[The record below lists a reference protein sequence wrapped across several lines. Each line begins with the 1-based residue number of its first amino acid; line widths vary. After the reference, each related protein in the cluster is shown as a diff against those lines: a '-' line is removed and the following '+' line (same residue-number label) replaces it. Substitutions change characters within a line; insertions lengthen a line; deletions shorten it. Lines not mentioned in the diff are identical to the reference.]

1 MDKSIKTTNPASR
14 GIDASVVI
22 KPKPRRRRKPATR
35 RVEGMQPV
43 QRGSGKKSGKNVQNS
58 QYSYKQKFMLVCIEI
73 FCLGVIAVLAIMVLL
88 GHSANRFS
96 GTSFFGHLLPFA
108 VTVLILTFISTIL
121 LIGWWKLRNRLQL
134 HSRFFA
140 PLLSISLA
148 LMFTW
153 LAISDRF
160 TFAYGNFR
168 TLVGG
173 KEEAGR
179 VTIAHQVYAAYRR
192 QNGAQLQ
199 VMIDR
204 AQQYRQAIEDA
215 ARAFNIDAHLLY
227 GIAATESS
235 FVPRTSSDGGR
246 GLFQI
251 TRVPDIAVA
260 QARQRLGAKTI
271 SLDNPHY
278 NAFVAAATFK
288 HYLTE
293 MKSDLFLG
301 LLAYN
306 IGPAN
311 GGLRFIMQQYGATDF
326 TTVQPYLQTLP
337 RDYPIRV
344 LSYSLAFRIWEKEG
358 RLLAYEEANN
368 AVYIQRIGIPGLQAR
383 LQSEVTTIRD

>member
-1 MDKSIKTTNPASR
+1 MDKSIKTTNSDST
-14 GIDASVVI
+14 GIDTGVAI
-22 KPKPRRRRKPATR
+22 KPKPRRKRKPAVSPT
-35 RVEGMQPV
+35 EGMQPV
-43 QRGSGKKSGKNVQNS
+43 QRGSGKKSRKNLQNS
-58 QYSYKQKFMLVCIEI
+58 QYSYKQKFMLVCIEL

-108 VTVLILTFISTIL
+108 MTVLMLTFISAIL
-121 LIGWWKLRNRLQL
+121 LVGWWKLRNRLQS
-134 HSRFFA
+134 HSRFLA
-140 PLLSISLA
+140 PLLSMSLA
-148 LMFTW
+148 LMITW
-153 LAISDRF
+153 LAINDRF
-160 TFAYGNFR
+160 TLAYGNFR

-179 VTIAHQVYAAYRR
+179 MTIAHQVYAAYRR

-199 VMIDR
+199 VMVDR

-215 ARAFNIDAHLLY
+215 ARVFNIDAHLLY

-235 FVPRTSSDGGR
+235 FVPRTSSDGGH

-251 TRVPDIAVA
+251 TRVPDIAVN
-260 QARQRLGAKTI
+260 QARQRLGAEKI
-271 SLDNPHY
+271 SLDNPHH

-288 HYLTE
+288 HYLAE
-293 MKSDLFLG
+293 MKNDLFLG

-326 TTVQPYLQTLP
+326 TTIQPYLQTLP

-383 LQSEVTTIRD
+383 L

>member
-1 MDKSIKTTNPASR
+1 MDKYIKIANPDRADS
-14 GIDASVVI
+14 DANTAI
-22 KPKPRRRRKPATR
+22 KPKSRRKRNPEVRPA
-35 RVEGMQPV
+35 EALQSG
-43 QRGSGKKSGKNVQNS
+43 QRGSRKRPKKNPHNH
-58 QYSYKQKFMLVCIEI
+58 YKKKFVLASIEI
-73 FCLGVIAVLAIMVLL
+73 LCLSIIAVLVIMVLL

-108 VTVLILTFISTIL
+108 AAVLILTLISML
-121 LIGWWKLRNRLQL
+121 FLIGWWMLRNRLRL
-134 HSRFFA
+134 YSEYLT
-140 PLLSISLA
+140 PLLSVSLV
-148 LMFTW
+148 LVFTGF
-153 LAISDRF
+153 ASNDRF

-179 VTIAHQVYAAYRR
+179 MTIAHQVYAAYRR

-199 VMIDR
+199 IMVDR
-204 AQQYRQAIEDA
+204 AQEYRQAIEDA
-215 ARAFNIDAHLLY
+215 ARAFNIDAHLLQ

-235 FVPRTSSDGGR
+235 FIPRTSSDGGR

-251 TRVPDIAVA
+251 TRVPAIAVT
-260 QARQRLGAKTI
+260 QAHHRLGTEKI
-271 SLDNPHY
+271 SLDNPRH

-288 HYLTE
+288 HYLAE
-293 MKSDLFLG
+293 MKNDLFLG

-326 TTVQPYLQTLP
+326 TTIQPYLQTLP

-344 LSYSLAFRIWEKEG
+344 LSYSLAFRIWDKEG
-358 RLLAYEEANN
+358 RLLAYEEGGN
-368 AVYIQRIGIPGLQAR
+368 AVHIQRIGIPGLQAR
-383 LQSEVTTIRD
+383 L

>member
-1 MDKSIKTTNPASR
+1 MDKSIKTTNSDST
-14 GIDASVVI
+14 GIDASAAI
-22 KPKPRRRRKPATR
+22 KPKPRRKRKPAAR
-35 RVEGMQPV
+35 PAEGIQPA
-43 QRGSGKKSGKNVQNS
+43 QRGSGKKSRKNPQNS
-58 QYSYKQKFMLVCIEI
+58 QYSYKQKFMLVCIEL

-108 VTVLILTFISTIL
+108 VTVLILTFISAIL
-121 LIGWWKLRNRLQL
+121 LIGWWKLRNRLRL
-134 HSRFFA
+134 HSRFLA

-148 LMFTW
+148 LMLTW

-160 TFAYGNFR
+160 TLAYGNFR

-179 VTIAHQVYAAYRR
+179 MTIAHQVYAAYRR

-199 VMIDR
+199 VMVDR

-227 GIAATESS
+227 GVAATESS

-251 TRVPDIAVA
+251 TRVPDIAVT
-260 QARQRLGAKTI
+260 QARQRLGTEKI
-271 SLDNPHY
+271 LLDDPHH

-288 HYLTE
+288 HYLAE
-293 MKSDLFLG
+293 MRGDLFLG

-311 GGLRFIMQQYGATDF
+311 GGLRFIMQRYGATDF
-326 TTVQPYLQTLP
+326 TTIQPYLQTLP

-358 RLLAYEEANN
+358 RLLAYEEENN
-368 AVYIQRIGIPGLQAR
+368 AAHIQRIGIPGLQAR
-383 LQSEVTTIRD
+383 L

>member
-1 MDKSIKTTNPASR
+1 MDKSIKTTNSDNT
-14 GIDASVVI
+14 GIDASVAI
-22 KPKPRRRRKPATR
+22 KPKPRRKRKPAAR
-35 RVEGMQPV
+35 PVEGIQPA
-43 QRGSGKKSGKNVQNS
+43 QRGSGKKSGKNLQNS
-58 QYSYKQKFMLVCIEI
+58 QYSYKQKFMLVCIEL

-108 VTVLILTFISTIL
+108 VTVLMLTFISAIL

-134 HSRFFA
+134 RSRFLA

-148 LMFTW
+148 LIITW
-153 LAISDRF
+153 LAINDRF
-160 TFAYGNFR
+160 TLAYGNFR

-179 VTIAHQVYAAYRR
+179 MTIAHQVYAAYRR

-199 VMIDR
+199 VMVDR

-227 GIAATESS
+227 GVAATESS

-251 TRVPDIAVA
+251 TRVPDIAVTQA
-260 QARQRLGAKTI
+260 QQRLGTQKI
-271 SLDNPHY
+271 SLDDPHH

-288 HYLTE
+288 HYLAE
-293 MKSDLFLG
+293 MRGDLFLG

-326 TTVQPYLQTLP
+326 TTIQPYLQTLP

-368 AVYIQRIGIPGLQAR
+368 AAYIQRIGIPGLQVR
-383 LQSEVTTIRD
+383 L